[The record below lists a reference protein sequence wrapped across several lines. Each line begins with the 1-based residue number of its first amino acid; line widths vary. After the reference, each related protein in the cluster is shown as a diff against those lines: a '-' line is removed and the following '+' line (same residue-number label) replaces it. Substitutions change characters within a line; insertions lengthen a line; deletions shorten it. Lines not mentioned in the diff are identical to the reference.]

1 MMIAR
6 QRGRESPTE
15 ECSKHSGSRGFT
27 LMETL
32 VAMTLAATIL
42 LPASFWLYH
51 SRASQA
57 AWDKFRATQALESEL
72 NRAVLLR
79 SDHDA
84 TREISSPFYLKL
96 ILHVERN
103 ADETRLLGQ
112 ALDRQ
117 GRLLVELKSG
127 YFAEV
132 P

>member
-1 MMIAR
+1 MKIAMIWIGENTGKA
-6 QRGRESPTE
+6 GMEHPGAS
-15 ECSKHSGSRGFT
+15 GFT

-32 VAMTLAATIL
+32 IAMTLAATIL

-51 SRASQA
+51 SRASRA
-57 AWDKFRATQALESEL
+57 AWDKFRATQALESEI

-79 SDHDA
+79 WDHDA
-84 TREISSPFYLKL
+84 TREDSSPFYLKL
-96 ILHVERN
+96 ILHIERN
-103 ADETRLLGQ
+103 ADETRISGQ

-117 GRLLVELKSG
+117 GRPLAELESG

>member
-1 MMIAR
+1 MTKYPAA
-6 QRGRESPTE
+6 
-15 ECSKHSGSRGFT
+15 RGFT

-32 VAMTLAATIL
+32 IAMTLAATIL

-79 SDHDA
+79 WDHDA
-84 TREISSPFYLKL
+84 IRETSSPFYLKL
-96 ILHVERN
+96 VLHIERN
-103 ADETRLLGQ
+103 ADETRILGQ

-117 GRLLVELKSG
+117 GRPLAELKAG
-127 YFAEV
+127 YFAEA

>member
-1 MMIAR
+1 MTIANPR
-6 QRGRESPTE
+6 RSRNRRDGAEGRHEA
-15 ECSKHSGSRGFT
+15 GGFT
-27 LMETL
+27 LVETL
-32 VAMTLAATIL
+32 IAMTLAATIL

-51 SRASQA
+51 SRASRA

-79 SDHDA
+79 ADHDA

-96 ILHVERN
+96 SLRVAHD
-103 ADETRLLGQ
+103 ADETRILGQ

-117 GRLLVELKSG
+117 GRLLAELESG

>member
-1 MMIAR
+1 MKIAR
-6 QRGRESPTE
+6 QRGRGNPPEGG
-15 ECSKHSGSRGFT
+15 SKHPGARGFT

-51 SRASQA
+51 SRASRA

-84 TREISSPFYLKL
+84 TREVSSPFYLKL

-103 ADETRLLGQ
+103 ADETRILGQ
-112 ALDRQ
+112 AEDRQ
-117 GRLLVELKSG
+117 GHLLVELKSG
-127 YFAEV
+127 YFAEA

>member
-1 MMIAR
+1 MKMS
-6 QRGRESPTE
+6 QRWRGEYSQD
-15 ECSKHSGSRGFT
+15 CGSSRKCVAGFT
-27 LMETL
+27 LVETL

-51 SRASQA
+51 SRASRA

-79 SDHDA
+79 WDHDA
-84 TREISSPFYLKL
+84 SREVTSPLYLKL
-96 ILHVERN
+96 SLHFERN
-103 ADETRLLGQ
+103 ADETRILGQ

-117 GRLLVELKSG
+117 GRPLAQLEAG
-127 YFAEV
+127 YFAEA